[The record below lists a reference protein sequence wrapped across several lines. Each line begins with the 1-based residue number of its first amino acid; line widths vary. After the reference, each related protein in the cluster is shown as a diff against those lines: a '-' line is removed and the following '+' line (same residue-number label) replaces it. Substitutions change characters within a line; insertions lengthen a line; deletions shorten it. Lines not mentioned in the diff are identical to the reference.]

1 MLKVAFYESPNK
13 TALFC
18 KVLSFW
24 EVTICGTRSKERK
37 ILQAMERD
45 ILLPSTPLWVGW
57 QKFIPFRLLGRSPN
71 PRQSAG
77 ATLTE
82 HHKIVVATLR
92 L

>member
-24 EVTICGTRSKERK
+24 EVTICDTRSKERK

-45 ILLPSTPLWVGW
+45 ILLPSTPYGAAD
-57 QKFIPFRLLGRSPN
+57 RSLSLSACWGVPQA

-77 ATLTE
+77 APLTE